1 MLWLWLCSWLRLW
14 LRLGLVPCLTFAPA
28 PVCPRARALL
38 YPAPIL
44 LLDEATSALDST
56 TERQVLRALR
66 EHRAEETGARPT
78 MIMIAHR

>member
-1 MLWLWLCSWLRLW
+1 MSGGQKQRI
-14 LRLGLVPCLTFAPA
+14 AI
-28 PVCPRARALL
+28 ARALVRSPSL
-38 YPAPIL
+38 L

>member
-1 MLWLWLCSWLRLW
+1 M
-14 LRLGLVPCLTFAPA
+14 
-28 PVCPRARALL
+28 

-66 EHRAEETGARPT
+66 EHRAEETGARPS
-78 MIMIAHR
+78 MVMIAHR